1 MLLNAVKSACLLR
14 RNPNKKPVII
24 MKENIIDED
33 LVRSNNLLYSQ
44 MLKTNPSDVP
54 RLVAHVPGC
63 INIITSCY
71 DMRLI
76 LKMIPDMCQTEKC
89 EEEDL
94 DIMFGDFFIRSCCGT
109 YDVLNKKVSGCSI
122 LLCIFHCFF
131 CKLNLFVVCVC
142 VCVLGT
148 TMQEPS

>member
-1 MLLNAVKSACLLR
+1 MQVTLNAVKTACSLR

-33 LVRSNNLLYSQ
+33 LVRCNNLLYSQ
-44 MLKTNPSDVP
+44 MLKNKPSDVP

-71 DMRLI
+71 DMRLV
-76 LKMIPDMCQTEKC
+76 LKMIPDMRQTERC

-94 DIMFGDFFIRSCCGT
+94 DVMFGDFFIRSCCGT
-109 YDVLNKKVSGCSI
+109 YDVTNNK
-122 LLCIFHCFF
+122 
-131 CKLNLFVVCVC
+131 VCLYV
-142 VCVLGT
+142 T
-148 TMQEPS
+148 K